1 MTADTT
7 ETATYPTVSTVVC
20 ENELLDFLT
29 PSLLP
34 LGIGASVMVAGVQRD
49 FGCFGKSERERKGD

>member
-1 MTADTT
+1 MTADTI

-34 LGIGASVMVAGVQRD
+34 LGNGASVMMAGVQQD
-49 FGCFGKSERERKGD
+49 FGCFGKGERGSKGD